1 MSNTFLIADTHFG
14 HQGVCNFKNFAGGKL
29 RPWTNPQDMDKAL
42 VEYWNDTV
50 KPKDKVY
57 VLGDVVMPRKSLAII
72 DTLHGDKILVKG
84 NHDIYQLDD
93 YRLRFRDI
101 RGYAIVDNFLLSHI
115 PVHPNQKSR
124 FAGNIHGHLHSERI
138 WGDDWYLC
146 VSVEQ
151 TNFRPISWEDV
162 MAKFKQQ
169 NALGSMANE
178 FSEYQ

>member
-14 HQGVCNFKNFAGGKL
+14 HQGVCNFKNNFGGKL
-29 RPWTNPQDMDKAL
+29 RPWTNPQDMDKDL

-50 KPKDKVY
+50 SPKDKVY
-57 VLGDVVMPRKSLAII
+57 VLGDVVMPRKSLA
-72 DTLHGDKILVKG
+72 TVGLLHGDKILVKG
-84 NHDIYQLDD
+84 NHDIYQLND
-93 YRLRFRDI
+93 YSKYFRDI
-101 RGYAIVDNFLLSHI
+101 RGCAVIDGFLLTHI
-115 PVHPNQKSR
+115 PVHPGQKAR
-124 FAGNIHGHLHSERI
+124 FTGNIHGHLHSERI
-138 WGDDWYLC
+138 WGDDWYFC

-151 TNFRPISWEDV
+151 TNYRPISWEDV